1 MHRILMTEGA
11 SSSAR
16 QTLYC
21 IPRPARVDV
30 CASSLM
36 SQCRFSSLVRRV
48 RSCPRLSD
56 SPRVYLDFIRD
67 QVRSAEYD
75 LLLPT
80 NEEVYLLSRFRDE
93 LSPRIGIA
101 VPPFE
106 SIRRVQGK
114 RAFAATMAELN
125 LPTPETLVA
134 TADEALADPPPFP
147 CFLKTDFGT
156 GSLSVRK
163 VEDREMLVRSI
174 NELRLDGRFRAQE
187 PLVMQQVVTGIHSTA
202 QAIFQEGRLIAIHM
216 TEAEEVG
223 FVGSPMLRI
232 SVDHPHVEEHLRT
245 LGERLAW
252 HGPIFL
258 EYFFDPV
265 SRRPIYIEANPRIGE
280 VVNAWLSGVNLVDAM
295 IRISLGERLGSMP
308 RGEFGVRSHLGFIW
322 MISEAAK
329 GAGRR
334 RILQHRRRIRDLTRA
349 NPPVQN
355 EITRPRED
363 WLSILPAAKTLVHLL
378 WSPGSASRHVRG
390 AVDAYAV
397 SSDAIY
403 LIDHDAE
410 QWAATSREQSSQQGI

>member
-30 CASSLM
+30 CASSWM
-36 SQCRFSSLVRRV
+36 SQCRFSSLVDRV
-48 RSCPRLSD
+48 LRCPRLSD

-67 QVRSAEYD
+67 QIRSARYD

-125 LPTPETLVA
+125 LPTPVTLVA
-134 TADEALADPPPFP
+134 TADAALADPPPLP

-163 VEDREMLVRSI
+163 VEDREMLVRAI
-174 NELRLDGRFRAQE
+174 NDLRRDGRFHADD
-187 PLVMQQVVTGIHSTA
+187 PLVMQQVATGIHSTV
-202 QAIFQEGRLIAIHM
+202 QAVFQEGRLVAIHM
-216 TEAEEVG
+216 TEAEKVG

-232 SVDHPHVEEHLRT
+232 SVDHPHVEDHLRN

-258 EYFFDPV
+258 EYFFDPID
-265 SRRPIYIEANPRIGE
+265 RRPVYIEANPRIGE

-295 IRISLGERLGSMP
+295 IRISMGERCVEMP
-308 RGEFGVRSHLGFIW
+308 RGKIGVRSHLGFIW
-322 MISEAAK
+322 MISEAAT
-329 GAGRR
+329 GGGRR
-334 RILQHRRRIRDLTRA
+334 RILQHRRRIRDLSNT
-349 NPPVQN
+349 NPSVQN

-363 WLSILPAAKTLVHLL
+363 WLSILPAAKTLAHLL
-378 WSPGSASRHVRG
+378 WSPGSAGRHVRG

-403 LIDHDAE
+403 QIDHDAD
-410 QWAATSREQSSQQGI
+410 QWVASAY